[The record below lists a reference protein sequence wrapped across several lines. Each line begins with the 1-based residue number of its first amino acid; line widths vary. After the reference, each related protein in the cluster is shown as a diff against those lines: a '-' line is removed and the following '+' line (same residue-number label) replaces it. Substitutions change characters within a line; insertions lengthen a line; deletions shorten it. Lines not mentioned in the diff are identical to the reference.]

1 MGVQQET
8 RTPLRYWLAVFS
20 VTVGT
25 FAIVTSQL
33 LPVGLV
39 PQIAVALGVSEGTVG
54 LTLTVPGFVAAFA
67 APALTVAASR
77 FDRRLIL
84 TGLSALLV
92 AANLVSAIAT
102 DFTVLLIARVLV
114 GLSVGGF
121 WAIAGGIAVRLVPE
135 AVVGRATATI
145 FAGVST
151 ATVAGVPAGK
161 LLGDLA
167 GWRAAFAVLG
177 VVALGVLIVQA
188 FLLPALPAA
197 RTTKLGDLLSL
208 FRHPEIRISF
218 VAVFLLVIG
227 HFSAYTFITP
237 ILRESGGTPP
247 ALITAL
253 LLAYGGAGFAGNFLG
268 GTAAYRRPRRTLIV
282 AAAGLGGSLLL
293 FPLVGQT
300 LPGLIAL
307 LLVWGTAYGAVPVSL
322 QIWLG
327 SAVPDRR
334 EIAGALFVTAFQ
346 VSISLGALF
355 GGLWVDSLG
364 TTGVL
369 LFGGALTVLTS
380 AGLLILQRE
389 SAVD

>member
-1 MGVQQET
+1 M
-8 RTPLRYWLAVFS
+8 
-20 VTVGT
+20 
-25 FAIVTSQL
+25 VTSQL

-39 PQIAVALGVSEGTVG
+39 PQIAATLGVSEGTVG
-54 LTLTVPGFVAAFA
+54 LTLTVPGFVAAVA
-67 APALTVAASR
+67 APALVVAAGR
-77 FDRRLIL
+77 LDRRLVL

-92 AANLVSAIAT
+92 GANLVSALAPN
-102 DFTVLLIARVLV
+102 FTVLLVARILV

-121 WAIAGGIAVRLVPE
+121 WGIAGGIAVRLVPE
-135 AVVGRATATI
+135 RVVGRATATI

-151 ATVAGVPAGK
+151 ATVAGVPASK
-161 LLGDLA
+161 LLGDLTD
-167 GWRAAFAVLG
+167 WRTAFAVVG
-177 VVALGVLIVQA
+177 VVALGVLAAQV
-188 FLLPALPAA
+188 FLLPPLPAS

-208 FRHPEIRISF
+208 FRHPEIRVSF

-237 ILRESGGTPP
+237 ILRETGGVAP
-247 ALITAL
+247 ALSTAL

-268 GTAAYRRPRRTLIV
+268 GTAAYRNPRRTLIV
-282 AAAGLGGSLLL
+282 AAAGLGAALLL
-293 FPLVGQT
+293 FDVVGHS
-300 LPGLIAL
+300 LPGLVAL
-307 LLVWGTAYGAVPVSL
+307 LLVWGAAYGAVPVSL

-334 EIAGALFVTAFQ
+334 EVAGSLFVTAFQ

-364 TTGVL
+364 PTGVL
-369 LFGGALTVLTS
+369 LFAGTLTALTS
-380 AGLLILQRE
+380 AGLLAVRSK